1 MERLTA
7 SPSGKYTDNSI
18 RLRTGSDNQITL
30 QSNYLTEPA
39 EIAYQIG
46 QTPVIEKTL
55 TGGGIVL
62 NEDGTYTITIS
73 ESDNLKSGIYKHYV
87 TITND
92 TGTYKASLDKGRVMI
107 EN

>member
-18 RLRTGSDNQITL
+18 RLRAESDNQIVL
-30 QSNYLTEPA
+30 QSNYLSELTE
-39 EIAYQIG
+39 ITYQIG
-46 QTPVIEKTL
+46 QIPVIQKTL

-62 NEDGTYTITIS
+62 NEDGTYTITLS
-73 ESDNLKSGIYKHYV
+73 QSDNLNAGIYKHYIE
-87 TITND
+87 ITND
-92 TGTYKASLDKGRVMI
+92 TGTYKASLDKGRVMV